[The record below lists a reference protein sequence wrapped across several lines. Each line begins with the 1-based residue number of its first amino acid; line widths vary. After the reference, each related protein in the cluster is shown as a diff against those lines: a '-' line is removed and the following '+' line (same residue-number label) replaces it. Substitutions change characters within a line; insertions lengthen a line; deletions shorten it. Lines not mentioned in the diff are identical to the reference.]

1 MTTTKGEFELRE
13 LVAAWD
19 YRTKGVPSRKIVGDQ
34 YISYKAAL

>member
-19 YRTKGVPSRKIVGDQ
+19 FRTKGVPSRKIVGD
-34 YISYKAAL
+34 